1 MLGYKKMYVD
11 NSKQNL
17 WVSLS
22 ENLDVFLLSSVQS
35 MLVSRAN
42 QILL

>member
-1 MLGYKKMYVD
+1 MLGYKKIHAD
-11 NSKQNL
+11 NSKQDL

-22 ENLDVFLLSSVQS
+22 ENLDSFLLSSVQS

-42 QILL
+42 QIPL

>member
-42 QILL
+42 QILP